1 MHITMAQ
8 GIDTTTIRQPK
19 ASQQTTSRESSVQG
33 ESKFSRCQLLEAV
46 APKEVIAQSNENS
59 WESLPFS
66 IAWRS
71 TAIWSNPCWLSNWE
85 WKQIF
90 YHVQEQRA
98 WLNRGKCRWH
108 SCLHPYRMCI
118 SIFWKCILGQ
128 SILWLK
134 RTSKGTSER
143 RERWAMHWNP
153 LGMIRWLQKWEDLHR
168 VINQSAIFQT

>member
-66 IAWRS
+66 IA
-71 TAIWSNPCWLSNWE
+71 
-85 WKQIF
+85 
-90 YHVQEQRA
+90 
-98 WLNRGKCRWH
+98 
-108 SCLHPYRMCI
+108 
-118 SIFWKCILGQ
+118 
-128 SILWLK
+128 
-134 RTSKGTSER
+134 
-143 RERWAMHWNP
+143 
-153 LGMIRWLQKWEDLHR
+153 
-168 VINQSAIFQT
+168 